1 MPPPLQIH
9 LPAWLDAET
18 GHDSVTFATV
28 EERMQYAIK
37 LARLNVE
44 NGTGGPFG
52 AAIFERLSGHLV
64 AAGVNCVVGQ
74 NCSIAHAEMM
84 AIATAQQKI
93 GHYDLGAGDKDHE
106 LVTSV
111 EPCAMCLGAV
121 PWSGVSS
128 IVCGARAEDAESIGF
143 KEGAKPQDWIGEL
156 STHGIKT
163 QRDVCRDAAGRV
175 LTQYL
180 ESGGMLYNG
189 TRDAGPL

>member
-1 MPPPLQIH
+1 MPPPLKIH
-9 LPAWLDAET
+9 LPAWLDAEKV
-18 GHDSVTFATV
+18 HDSVTFVTV

-37 LARLNVE
+37 LARRNVE

-52 AAIFERLSGHLV
+52 AAIFERSSGHLV
-64 AAGVNCVVGQ
+64 ATGVNCVVGQ

-93 GHYDLGAGDKDHE
+93 GHYDLGTGDNDHE

-111 EPCAMCLGAV
+111 DPCAMCLGAV

-128 IVCGARAEDAESIGF
+128 IVCGARTEDAEAIGF
-143 KEGAKPQDWIGEL
+143 KEGAKPKDWIGEL
-156 STHGIKT
+156 SMHGIET
-163 QRDVCRDAAGRV
+163 QRDVCRDDAVRV

-180 ESGGMLYNG
+180 DSGGMLYNG
-189 TRDAGPL
+189 TRNA